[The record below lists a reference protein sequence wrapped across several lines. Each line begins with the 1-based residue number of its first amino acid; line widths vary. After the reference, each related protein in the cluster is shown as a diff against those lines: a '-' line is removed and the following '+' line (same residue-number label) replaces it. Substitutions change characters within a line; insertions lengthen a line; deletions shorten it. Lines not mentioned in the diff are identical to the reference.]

1 MQDNEKIV
9 ITGLTDKEYEFIENI
24 RNENAERLSKMS
36 KEELLEYIKTLCPEQ
51 ELNFEKQIKGTT
63 YKVNTYFSDTSEYT
77 ILQSLL
83 RIFEKW
89 HFSIENYAWNM
100 VYYDYYENSNYN
112 FISYFKLS
120 NERSKKLYETARK
133 R

>member
-24 RNENAERLSKMS
+24 RKENAERLSKMS

-63 YKVNTYFSDTSEYT
+63 YKVNTYFNENSEYT
-77 ILQSLL
+77 ILQILFEIL
-83 RIFEKW
+83 RK
-89 HFSIENYAWNM
+89 
-100 VYYDYYENSNYN
+100 
-112 FISYFKLS
+112 
-120 NERSKKLYETARK
+120 
-133 R
+133 